1 MPRLRRALLVLVVI
15 AAAVIPPPAA
25 EAGCAG
31 TTCGAAC
38 DNYVCTMVTDTYDTL
53 ACKPVVNSGCM
64 SMNSLTC
71 CPRIPRE

>member
-1 MPRLRRALLVLVVI
+1 MTRLRRAFFVVVLLAAI
-15 AAAVIPPPAA
+15 AVPPVA

-31 TTCGAAC
+31 TTCGAVCEDYAC
-38 DNYVCTMVTDTYDTL
+38 IVITDTYDTL
-53 ACKPVVNSGCM
+53 ACKPVANAGCM